1 MSLIIIDVIFNI
13 IAYWIL
19 VLIMQYVW
27 SAHFSLN
34 KKEVFFCSVIS
45 GISSLLLGEY
55 IELCVPAQVL
65 LTVLIFSSRKVKDML
80 LFFPTFA
87 MYLILAIIP
96 ECILDELL
104 PKYNKYFYLEGKPV
118 NFVSM
123 TVDIILLVCLLIL
136 RYILIKYQTSLR
148 LDKKEIAGCIGLFFL
163 LMLDGALMMATNHS
177 SIPPLYSLIWKTI
190 FLGIFLF
197 CVAYYF
203 YSIIESRTKI
213 YRQTISRSETEYLR
227 VQLDS
232 LQDVKENEAQVKHL
246 RHDLNNHLSVI
257 QTLCEDGDYDT
268 VKKYTKQL
276 RQKIALTGSN
286 ILTGNNVAD
295 LIIRSK
301 MKEAQEHNIRFNF
314 SGSLENL
321 SMMEAPDIC
330 GLFANAYDNAIEAC
344 LSQTNAFIDTQVS
357 STRNYTVIQITNSI
371 NKKIAIRSNN
381 VATTKADKSSHGYG
395 IDIMKRIAN
404 KYNGNCTLHS
414 TDNTFTVKIVLLKN

>member
-1 MSLIIIDVIFNI
+1 MSYIIIDVIFNI

-19 VLIMQYVW
+19 VLIMQYIW

-34 KKEVFFCSVIS
+34 KKEVLFCTVIS
-45 GISSLLLGEY
+45 GVSGFILADY
-55 IELCVPAQVL
+55 IDLCIPAQVL
-65 LTVLIFSSRKVKDML
+65 LTVLIFSTRKIKDML

-104 PKYNKYFYLEGKPV
+104 PKYNKYFYVDGQPA

-123 TVDIILLVCLLIL
+123 TVDIVLLACLLVL
-136 RYILIKYQTSLR
+136 RYILTKYQTSLR
-148 LDKKEIAGCIGLFFL
+148 LNKKETVGCIGLFFL
-163 LMLDGALMMATNHS
+163 LMLDGALIMATNHS
-177 SIPPLYSLIWKTI
+177 NMPPVYIIIWKTI

-203 YSIIESRTKI
+203 YSIIESRTQI

-232 LQDVKENEAQVKHL
+232 LQNVKESEAQVKHL

-257 QTLCEDGDYDT
+257 QTLCEDGNYDA

-276 RQKIALTGSN
+276 RNNIVLSGAK

-295 LIIRSK
+295 MIIRSK
-301 MKEAQEHNIRFNF
+301 MKIAQEHNISFEF
-314 SGSLENL
+314 TGSLENL
-321 SMMEAPDIC
+321 AMMDAPDIC

-344 LSQTNAFIDTQVS
+344 IPQSNAYINTRVS
-357 STRNYTVIQITNSI
+357 STSNYTVIEISNSTD
-371 NKKIAIRSNN
+371 KKIAIRSNS

-414 TDNTFTVKIVLLKN
+414 AENEFIVKIVLLKI